1 MLRLFHLSVAEE
13 TYQGGL
19 AGLSYSIDS
28 SDSGISFGF
37 SGYNQRMGE
46 WIERLVRKFA
56 AFKADAEQLVV
67 VLDEVSAPMQSH
79 SHIPRTARPH
89 PSPPLRGP
97 PAAAKQGRARRLAAG
112 GWR

>member
-1 MLRLFHLSVAEE
+1 
-13 TYQGGL
+13 
-19 AGLSYSIDS
+19 
-28 SDSGISFGF
+28 
-37 SGYNQRMGE
+37 MGE